1 MQGVAN
7 STSQPITS
15 NEFPPLTK
23 IVGCGRSLFYSSNEF
38 FFMQDIIIDLL
49 KESLLNSTTERGFVI
64 SNFPRNA
71 KQAELFMK
79 EIGKVSFILHLHSN
93 MSCLINRAQEKSEEK
108 LNEDALKRSIVTAD
122 SYVKLSLV
130 KFANKVENVRT
141 VSLTLIT

>member
-1 MQGVAN
+1 
-7 STSQPITS
+7 
-15 NEFPPLTK
+15 
-23 IVGCGRSLFYSSNEF
+23 
-38 FFMQDIIIDLL
+38 MQDIIIDLL

-79 EIGKVSFILHLHSN
+79 EIGKVAFILHLHSN